1 MSNKLFNSKLAHHN
15 CFRQVIKIPP
25 GMTMFFQVL
34 LDLVK
39 YDLLSTT
46 QVKSVLARTA

>member
-1 MSNKLFNSKLAHHN
+1 MSNKLLVSWHIIF
-15 CFRQVIKIPP
+15 FRQVIKIPP

-34 LDLVK
+34 LGLVK